1 MTPSL
6 ARHRPGTGFAGDL
19 AARMGFGVALNISTT
34 VYGLWGQVETT
45 SGEAGRTGYCGS
57 MGARGLEARQEARY
71 PNNFRHSSLKKLPK
85 TGM

>member
-6 ARHRPGTGFAGDL
+6 ASPPTGNPICGVS

-34 VYGLWGQVETT
+34 VYGLWGQVQTT
-45 SGEAGRTGYCGS
+45 SGGS
-57 MGARGLEARQEARY
+57 MATEYCDSTGARGLEARHEARY
-71 PNNFRHSSLKKLPK
+71 PNNFRHSNLKKLPK

>member
-6 ARHRPGTGFAGDL
+6 ARHRPGTRFAGDL
-19 AARMGFGVALNISTT
+19 AARMGVWGRSEHLNHRLRALGPSRNHLRGSR
-34 VYGLWGQVETT
+34 
-45 SGEAGRTGYCGS
+45 ATGYCGS